1 MESLLDHFDM
11 LGMDPIM
18 FGLFSLPVLLVS
30 VYMIGCCCS
39 KAKPRISSR
48 KRHEERIITLENSV
62 KTLYEHM
69 LKYNTRLEGFE
80 LNMGKILHVHKDID
94 NLKQDLADLED
105 KNEEFNKHYKE
116 FYAHVVNELRILHDA
131 TFVPDE
137 PGQNE
142 DDSDYEP

>member
-1 MESLLDHFDM
+1 MESLLYYFNS
-11 LGMDPIM
+11 LGIDPVM
-18 FGLFSLPVLLVS
+18 CGLFSLIPISLFLF
-30 VYMIGCCCS
+30 VYIIGCCS
-39 KAKPRISSR
+39 KTKTRISSKKYEQR
-48 KRHEERIITLENSV
+48 VSTLENSV

-80 LNMGKILHVHKDID
+80 LNMGKILLAHKDID

-116 FYAHVVNELRILHDA
+116 FYAHVIHELGILHDA

-137 PGQNE
+137 PEQHD